1 MTYYI
6 LRKYCQFILKFLI
19 KRLDVNGLNNV
30 PPNGP
35 VLFASNHPNSFLDA
49 IIINCTV
56 SRPIWSLARGDAFKK
71 PLVKKFLSKIY
82 MMPIYRISEG
92 KEYLGKNDE
101 TFKKAYTLF
110 KNDGQVLIFSEGI
123 CKNQT
128 TLLPL
133 KKGTARLTQ
142 QTWQSNLDLKI
153 VPVGI
158 NYDQFDSFGKTISLN
173 FSPSF
178 DKNSF
183 DNLDQ
188 EGFFLKSFNEKLHS
202 EMYPLVSRNFEKSFQ
217 LSSLLYYLGWLI
229 NFPLYWLISS
239 FVKAKTK
246 GTVFY
251 DGFVY
256 GLLLILI
263 PIYWLLLLGI
273 FKYLY

>member
-1 MTYYI
+1 MAYYI
-6 LRKYCQFILKFLI
+6 LKIYCQFILKFLI
-19 KRLDVNGLNNV
+19 KRLDVKGLNYL
-30 PPNGP
+30 PQSGP

-71 PLVKKFLSKIY
+71 PLIKKILSKVY

-92 KEYLGKNDE
+92 KEHLGKNDE
-101 TFKKAYTLF
+101 TFRKCYTLF

-123 CKNQT
+123 CTNQT

-158 NYDQFDSFGKTISLN
+158 NYDQFDTFGKTISLN

-178 DKNSF
+178 DITSF
-183 DNLDQ
+183 NNLDQ
-188 EGFFLKSFNEKLHS
+188 EGFFLKSFNEKLYS
-202 EMYPLVSRNFEKSFQ
+202 EMHPLISRNFENSFQ
-217 LSSLLYYLGWLI
+217 LSSLLYYLGWI
-229 NFPLYWLISS
+229 VNFPLYWLISS
-239 FVKAKTK
+239 YIKTKTK

-256 GLLLILI
+256 GLLLITI
-263 PIYWLLLLGI
+263 PIYWMLLFGI
-273 FKYLY
+273 YKFMY